1 MLKRMFNIME
11 KRETDLKQQGKN
23 PAKINQ
29 SLGNPR
35 DDHLLR
41 SSSQCYDKFIQQII
55 VLSQQENFSL
65 TALINRYLMINY
77 QLKLEQIDKLKNWL
91 DGFRPFKPM
100 IVTELKKL
108 YDVRFTYNSNAIE
121 GNTLTQSETE
131 LVLTKGIT
139 VGGKTLDEH
148 LEVIGHKEAIDY
160 IEGLAQKDTE
170 IKEWEIK
177 QIHNLILRKINPNEA
192 GSYRTLDVMAAGTN
206 YRYPPHY
213 LLSQLMRD
221 FVIWLNSEAALKLH
235 PVEYATMAHY
245 RFVSIHPFRDGNGR
259 TARLLMN
266 LLLIRAGYPIVV
278 IHNQI
283 RNDYIN
289 ALAYGQQN
297 QDDLEPLFEL
307 VCDAALTSLVE
318 TLRLLVTASSSR
330 EKEHNFYQEITD
342 FIDTTLL
349 NFNV

>member
-1 MLKRMFNIME
+1 ME
-11 KRETDLKQQGKN
+11 TQLYE
-23 PAKINQ
+23 
-29 SLGNPR
+29 
-35 DDHLLR
+35 
-41 SSSQCYDKFIQQII
+41 KFIQKVII
-55 VLSQQENFSL
+55 LGQRKEFSL
-65 TALINRYLMINY
+65 TSSIDNYLIMNY
-77 QLKLEQIDKLKNWL
+77 RLKLERIDKLKAWL
-91 DGFRPFKPM
+91 DEFRPFDSTL
-100 IVTELKKL
+100 VAELKKL

-160 IEGLAQKDTE
+160 IENLAQKDTE
-170 IKEWEIK
+170 INEWEIK
-177 QIHNLILRKINPNEA
+177 QIHNLILRKFNPEEA
-192 GSYRTLDVMAAGTN
+192 GCYRTLDVMAAGTN

-213 LLSQLMRD
+213 LLSQLMGD
-221 FVIWLNSEAALKLH
+221 FALWLNSESALNLH

-259 TARLLMN
+259 SARLLMN

-278 IHNQI
+278 INNQI

-297 QDDLEPLFEL
+297 QNDLSQLFAL
-307 VCDAALTSLVE
+307 IFDATISSLVE
-318 TLRLLVTASSSR
+318 VLRLLVTASSSR
-330 EKEHNFYQEITD
+330 GKGQAFYQEITD
-342 FIDTTLL
+342 FLDKGDSLG
-349 NFNV
+349 NGE

>member
-1 MLKRMFNIME
+1 ME
-11 KRETDLKQQGKN
+11 TQL
-23 PAKINQ
+23 
-29 SLGNPR
+29 
-35 DDHLLR
+35 
-41 SSSQCYDKFIQQII
+41 YDKFIQKVII
-55 VLSQQENFSL
+55 LGQQKEFSL
-65 TALINRYLMINY
+65 TSSIDNYLMMNY
-77 QLKLEQIDKLKNWL
+77 RLKLERIDKLKAWL
-91 DGFRPFKPM
+91 DGFRPFDSTL
-100 IVTELKKL
+100 VAELKKL

-160 IEGLAQKDTE
+160 IENLAQRDTE
-170 IKEWEIK
+170 INEWEIK
-177 QIHNLILRKINPNEA
+177 QIHNLILRKINPEEA
-192 GSYRTLDVMAAGTN
+192 GRYRTLDVMAAGTN

-213 LLSQLMRD
+213 LLSQLMGD
-221 FVIWLNSEAALKLH
+221 FASWLNSEVALSLH
-235 PVEYATMAHY
+235 PVEYASIAHY

-278 IHNQI
+278 IDNQI

-297 QDDLEPLFEL
+297 QDDLSQLFGL
-307 VCDAALTSLVE
+307 IFDATISSLVE
-318 TLRLLVTASSSR
+318 VLRLLVTASSSR
-330 EKEHNFYQEITD
+330 GKGQAFYQEITD
-342 FIDTTLL
+342 FLDRSGGLG
-349 NFNV
+349 NGE

>member
-1 MLKRMFNIME
+1 ME
-11 KRETDLKQQGKN
+11 TRETYLKQQGEN
-23 PAKINQ
+23 GTRINQ
-29 SLGNPR
+29 SWVSAR
-35 DDHLLR
+35 DDNVLV
-41 SSSQCYDKFIQQII
+41 SCSQRYDKFIQQII
-55 VLSQQENFSL
+55 VLSQHQEFSL

-77 QLKLEQIDKLKNWL
+77 QLKLEQIDKLKTWL
-91 DGFRPFKPM
+91 DGFRPFEPM
-100 IVTELKKL
+100 IIAELKKL

-170 IKEWEIK
+170 INEWEIK
-177 QIHNLILRKINPNEA
+177 QIHNLILRKINPDEA

-221 FVIWLNSEAALKLH
+221 FEIWLNSETALKLH
-235 PVEYATMAHY
+235 PVEYAAMAHY

-289 ALAYGQQN
+289 ALVYGQQN
-297 QDDLEPLFEL
+297 QDDLGQLFDL
-307 VCDAALTSLVE
+307 VCDAAMTSLVE

-330 EKEHNFYQEITD
+330 EKGQGFYQEITD
-342 FIDTTLL
+342 FIDHY
-349 NFNV
+349 FGIE

>member
-1 MLKRMFNIME
+1 ME
-11 KRETDLKQQGKN
+11 TQLYE
-23 PAKINQ
+23 
-29 SLGNPR
+29 
-35 DDHLLR
+35 
-41 SSSQCYDKFIQQII
+41 KFIQKVIT
-55 VLSQQENFSL
+55 LGQQKEFSL
-65 TALINRYLMINY
+65 TSSIDNYLMMNY
-77 QLKLEQIDKLKNWL
+77 RLKLERIDKLKAWL
-91 DGFRPFKPM
+91 DEFRPFDSTL
-100 IVTELKKL
+100 VAELKKL

-160 IEGLAQKDTE
+160 IENLAQKDTE
-170 IKEWEIK
+170 INEWEIK
-177 QIHNLILRKINPNEA
+177 QIHNLILRKINPEEA

-221 FVIWLNSEAALKLH
+221 FAIWLNSESALRLH
-235 PVEYATMAHY
+235 PVEYVSIAHY

-278 IHNQI
+278 IDNQI

-297 QDDLEPLFEL
+297 QDDLSQLFAL
-307 VCDAALTSLVE
+307 IFDATISSLVE
-318 TLRLLVTASSSR
+318 VLRLLVTASSSR
-330 EKEHNFYQEITD
+330 GKGQAFYQEITD
-342 FIDTTLL
+342 FLDRSGGLG
-349 NFNV
+349 NGE

>member
-1 MLKRMFNIME
+1 MV
-11 KRETDLKQQGKN
+11 KRETHLQQQQEN
-23 PAKINQ
+23 RAIINQ
-29 SLGNPR
+29 PLVKVSEGNLLG
-35 DDHLLR
+35 
-41 SSSQCYDKFIQQII
+41 SSSQLYEKFMQQII
-55 VLSQQENFSL
+55 GLSQQKDFSL
-65 TALINRYLMINY
+65 IALISHYLMMNY
-77 QLKLEQIDKLKNWL
+77 QLKLEQIDKLKAWL
-91 DGFRPFKPM
+91 DDFRPFDPV
-100 IVTELKKL
+100 IVSELKKL

-139 VGGKTLDEH
+139 IGGKTLDEH
-148 LEVIGHKEAIDY
+148 LEVIGHKDAIDY
-160 IEGLAQKDTE
+160 IESLAQRETE
-170 IKEWEIK
+170 INQWEIK
-177 QIHNLILRKINPNEA
+177 QIHNLILRKINPDEA

-206 YRYPPHY
+206 YLYPPHY

-278 IHNQI
+278 IDNQI

-297 QDDLEPLFEL
+297 QDDLEQLFDL
-307 VCDAALTSLVE
+307 VCDAVMTSLLEV
-318 TLRLLVTASSSR
+318 LRLLVTASSSR
-330 EKEHNFYQEITD
+330 EKGKVFYQEITD
-342 FIDTTLL
+342 FLDSD
-349 NFNV
+349 FRQ

>member
-1 MLKRMFNIME
+1 MFKNVE
-11 KRETDLKQQGKN
+11 KRETYLKQHGKN
-23 PAKINQ
+23 RARIDQ
-29 SLGNPR
+29 SLVSARDGN
-35 DDHLLR
+35 LLE
-41 SSSQCYDKFIQQII
+41 SSSQRYDKFIQQII
-55 VLSQQENFSL
+55 VLSQQKNFSL
-65 TALINRYLMINY
+65 TALINGYLTMNY
-77 QLKLEQIDKLKNWL
+77 KLKLEQIDKLKNWL
-91 DGFRPFKPM
+91 DGFRPFDPM
-100 IVTELKKL
+100 IVAELKKL

-139 VGGKTLDEH
+139 IGGKTLDEH

-160 IEGLAQKDTE
+160 IENLAQKDTE
-170 IKEWEIK
+170 INEWEIK
-177 QIHNLILRKINPNEA
+177 QIHNLILRKINPHEA

-206 YRYPPHY
+206 YCYPPHY
-213 LLSQLMRD
+213 LISQLMRD
-221 FVIWLNSEAALKLH
+221 FVIWLNSEVALKLH
-235 PVEYATMAHY
+235 PIEYATMAHY

-297 QDDLEPLFEL
+297 QDDLGQLFDL
-307 VCDAALTSLVE
+307 IFDAAITSLVE
-318 TLRLLVTASSSR
+318 TLRLLVTATSSR
-330 EKEHNFYQEITD
+330 EKGQGFYQEITD
-342 FIDTTLL
+342 FIDH
-349 NFNV
+349 

>member
-1 MLKRMFNIME
+1 MSTQLYE
-11 KRETDLKQQGKN
+11 
-23 PAKINQ
+23 
-29 SLGNPR
+29 
-35 DDHLLR
+35 
-41 SSSQCYDKFIQQII
+41 KFIQKVII
-55 VLSQQENFSL
+55 LGKHKKFSL
-65 TALINRYLMINY
+65 TSAIDNYLMMNY
-77 QLKLEQIDKLKNWL
+77 RLKLERIDKLKAWL
-91 DGFRPFKPM
+91 DGFRPFDSTL
-100 IVTELKKL
+100 VAELKKL

-160 IEGLAQKDTE
+160 IENLAQKDTE
-170 IKEWEIK
+170 INEWEIK
-177 QIHNLILRKINPNEA
+177 QIHNLILRKINPEEA

-221 FVIWLNSEAALKLH
+221 FAIWLNSESALRLH

-278 IHNQI
+278 IDNQI

-289 ALAYGQQN
+289 ALTYGQQN
-297 QDDLEPLFEL
+297 QDDLSQLFAL
-307 VCDAALTSLVE
+307 IFDATISSLVE
-318 TLRLLVTASSSR
+318 VLRLLVTASSSR
-330 EKEHNFYQEITD
+330 GKGQAFYQEITD
-342 FIDTTLL
+342 FLDRELRIP
-349 NFNV
+349 

>member
-1 MLKRMFNIME
+1 ME
-11 KRETDLKQQGKN
+11 TQLYE
-23 PAKINQ
+23 
-29 SLGNPR
+29 
-35 DDHLLR
+35 
-41 SSSQCYDKFIQQII
+41 KFIQKVII
-55 VLSQQENFSL
+55 LGQQKEFSL
-65 TALINRYLMINY
+65 TSSIDNYLMMNY
-77 QLKLEQIDKLKNWL
+77 RLKLERIDKLKAWL
-91 DGFRPFKPM
+91 DGFIPFDSTL
-100 IVTELKKL
+100 VAELKKL

-160 IEGLAQKDTE
+160 IENLAQRDTE
-170 IKEWEIK
+170 IHEWEIK
-177 QIHNLILRKINPNEA
+177 QIHNLILRKINPEEA

-206 YRYPPHY
+206 YRYPAHY
-213 LLSQLMRD
+213 LLSQLMGD
-221 FVIWLNSEAALKLH
+221 FASWLNSESALRLH

-259 TARLLMN
+259 SARLLMN

-278 IHNQI
+278 INNQI

-297 QDDLEPLFEL
+297 KDDLSQLFAL
-307 VCDAALTSLVE
+307 IFDAAISSLVE
-318 TLRLLVTASSSR
+318 VLRLLVTASSSR
-330 EKEHNFYQEITD
+330 GKGQDFYREITD
-342 FIDTTLL
+342 FLDRSGGLG
-349 NFNV
+349 NGK